1 MKINCLS
8 SLLLS
13 LAATFTATAADYSHY
28 YTNLPVDI
36 RQVTPISF
44 PDRSASITGH
54 GAVGDGVTICTQA
67 IQQTID
73 SLAALGGGRVEI
85 PMGVWLTGPI
95 QLKDNINLSLDK
107 NAILYFS
114 PDKTLYLEDDPKAS
128 RVKACISA
136 LRCTNIAITGQ
147 GMIDGNGAQW
157 RPVKR
162 GKVSNVEWNDF
173 KEMGGVERDNGSLWY
188 PWQLKSGYADV
199 AATPEKQEKRRN
211 DLFRVNHCENI
222 LLEGVTFQNA
232 PKFHV
237 HPFNSRNI
245 IIDGIT
251 VRCPWNAQNGDA
263 IDLSDCHQVLV
274 VNSTVDAGDDGICLK
289 SGEAK
294 KGTDI
299 NGVQDVLIRYNTVY
313 HAHGAFVIGSEDIC
327 GIDRVVATD
336 CRFSGTDTGLRFKSA
351 IGRGGKTSDIY
362 LYDIMMAD
370 IRGEAVIFECSYAD
384 RPAGSTDSDVP
395 QIKEVKNVPEFK
407 DIKIY
412 DIVCRGCKTG
422 VKASGIEGMDC
433 VHDIDISNSTIVYR
447 KQATDID
454 TKTARVNITGVR
466 FVPDSRTSR

>member
-1 MKINCLS
+1 MKRTILTS
-8 SLLLS
+8 LSLLLLTLLS
-13 LAATFTATAADYSHY
+13 ARAADSYSHY
-28 YTNLPVDI
+28 YQGLPIDI
-36 RQVTPISF
+36 RQVTPITF
-44 PDRSASITGH
+44 PDRTASITAH
-54 GAVGDGVTICTQA
+54 GAVGDGVTLCTTA
-67 IQQTID
+67 IQSTID
-73 SLAALGGGRVEI
+73 SLAALGGGTVSI

-95 QLKDNINLSLDK
+95 ELRDNINLSLDR

-114 PDKTLYLEDDPKAS
+114 PDKSLYIDPKPKAT

-136 LRCTNIAITGQ
+136 TRCTNIGITGS
-147 GMIDGNGAQW
+147 GMIDGNGSQW

-173 KEMGGVERDNGSLWY
+173 KAMGGVERDNGSLWY
-188 PWQLKSGYADV
+188 PWELRSGYEDV
-199 AATPEKQEKRRN
+199 APTPEKQEKKRN
-211 DLFRVNHCENI
+211 DLFRVFYCENI

-245 IIDGIT
+245 IMDGIT

-263 IDLSDCHQVLV
+263 IDLSDCHQALI
-274 VNSTVDAGDDGICLK
+274 VNSTVDAGDAGLCLK
-289 SGEAK
+289 SGTRK
-294 KGTDI
+294 DGTDI
-299 NGVQDVLIRYNTVY
+299 NGVADVLMRYNTVY

-362 LYDIMMAD
+362 LYNIMMAD
-370 IRGEAVIFECSYAD
+370 IRGEAIIFECSYAD
-384 RPAGSTDSDVP
+384 RPAGSKSGDTPAV
-395 QIKEVKNVPEFK
+395 KELVNVPEFK

-412 DIVCRGCKTG
+412 DIICRGCKTG
-422 VKASGIEGMDC
+422 IKATGIQGMDC

-447 KQATDID
+447 NAPTAID
-454 TKTARVNITGVR
+454 SATARINLTNVR
-466 FVPDSRTSR
+466 LIPDKK